1 MIQLTQTIVLNPKN
15 QAWVYSKN
23 QNGDFHLKL
32 KKEKWELQL
41 NGSISKD
48 FDPEQ
53 FKNDSSFY
61 LKATGKGLSLSSV
74 GQTWKNSGV
83 PLSFC
88 GELGKTEVPMKI
100 PEGLLRFYVGLIVHP
115 FSDGNIFL
123 SASLIY
129 LSELSGKEASFLGE
143 FLALMRQFEFSIPT
157 VLPKFDFSEKA
168 NLNLK
173 NVKLQRMES
182 YDSGAYSGGGSY
194 SIEETI
200 WLFADQS
207 CFYRYSRV
215 ASIPGLSG
223 GVDQK
228 ESKGTWSFDRDRLD
242 LNLWEIQNKS
252 MAVRPINFE
261 KVLIDDEVF
270 WLSKI

>member
-1 MIQLTQTIVLNPKN
+1 MFQLAQTISLNPKN
-15 QAWVYSKN
+15 STWHFSKN
-23 QNGDFHLKL
+23 QDGSFQLVL
-32 KKEKWELQL
+32 KKEKWELRV

-48 FDPEQ
+48 FDPEL
-53 FKNDSSFY
+53 FKNDPSFY

-88 GELGKTEVPMKI
+88 GELGKTEVPMNI
-100 PEGLLRFYVGLIVHP
+100 PEGLLRFYVGLVVHP
-115 FSDGNIFL
+115 FTDGNIFL
-123 SASLIY
+123 SASLMY
-129 LSELSGKEASFLGE
+129 QSELSGKEKSYLGE
-143 FLALMRQFEFSIPT
+143 FLALMKQFEFSVPI
-157 VLPKFDFSEKA
+157 VLPKFDFSQKA
-168 NLNLK
+168 NLNLR

-228 ESKGTWSFDRDRLD
+228 ESKGTWSFDRNRLD

-252 MAVRPINFE
+252 MAVKLINSE

-270 WLSKI
+270 WMNKF